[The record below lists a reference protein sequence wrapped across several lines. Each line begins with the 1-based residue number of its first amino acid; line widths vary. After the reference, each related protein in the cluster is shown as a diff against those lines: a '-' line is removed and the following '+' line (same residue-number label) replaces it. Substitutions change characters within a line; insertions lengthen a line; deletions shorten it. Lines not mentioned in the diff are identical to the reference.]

1 VTISELVAQGYPA
14 DLLAALPQGDM
25 GPEFDPNRSARRS
38 DDENYPSDSGPRTDV
53 ASREIWTTE
62 CYARVDEDGDGY
74 SELRKFLVV
83 GDSPVYIIDDEQ
95 INHNPFCSITP
106 IPMPHKFYGQ
116 SLADLVTD
124 LQVIRSTILRQMLD
138 HLYLANNPRMA
149 ITEGM
154 VEIDD
159 LLTVRPGGLVRQRA
173 PGSIEPMITQDLPR
187 DTFPV
192 LQYLEQV
199 RSNRTGVM
207 AHGQDLDAGML
218 SNTTAA
224 AVASLE
230 GAKQQKIEL
239 IARIFASTGLK
250 QLFGKMFEIMATNDT
265 KQRQVRLSGEW
276 MEIDPSTFDFE
287 FDVEVEVGL
296 GAGKAG
302 EQIQA
307 LNGLMTIQ
315 GQMIEQG
322 GMNYLVTPKNIYNAA
337 TRMAEAM
344 GYPNPDL
351 FFQDPDGAEPPPP
364 APDPDMEKLKVETMK
379 AQSEA
384 ELGAGEMQLKTLREK
399 NIVDH
404 RASELALKE
413 KVDLARLASQER
425 IARGAQSAQ
434 VQSAM
439 ASLEVRERNEAEKE
453 AEKEEE

>member
-1 VTISELVAQGYPA
+1 
-14 DLLAALPQGDM
+14 
-25 GPEFDPNRSARRS
+25 
-38 DDENYPSDSGPRTDV
+38 
-53 ASREIWTTE
+53 
-62 CYARVDEDGDGY
+62 
-74 SELRKFLVV
+74 
-83 GDSPVYIIDDEQ
+83 
-95 INHNPFCSITP
+95 
-106 IPMPHKFYGQ
+106 
-116 SLADLVTD
+116 
-124 LQVIRSTILRQMLD
+124 
-138 HLYLANNPRMA
+138 
-149 ITEGM
+149 
-154 VEIDD
+154 
-159 LLTVRPGGLVRQRA
+159 
-173 PGSIEPMITQDLPR
+173 
-187 DTFPV
+187 
-192 LQYLEQV
+192 
-199 RSNRTGVM
+199 
-207 AHGQDLDAGML
+207 
-218 SNTTAA
+218 
-224 AVASLE
+224 
-230 GAKQQKIEL
+230 
-239 IARIFASTGLK
+239 
-250 QLFGKMFEIMATNDT
+250 MFEIMATNDT

-384 ELGAGEMQLKTLREK
+384 ELGAGEMQLKTLKEK